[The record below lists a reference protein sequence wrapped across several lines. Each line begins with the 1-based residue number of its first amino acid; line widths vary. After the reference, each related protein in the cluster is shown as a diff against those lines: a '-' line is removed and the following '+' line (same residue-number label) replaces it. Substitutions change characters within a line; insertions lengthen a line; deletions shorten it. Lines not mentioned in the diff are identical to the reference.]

1 MVEIKMN
8 LPKITRDEIFIPKE
22 VREEEKLEKVRNIK
36 ISNISDFPNHPFK
49 VVDNEDMEQ
58 LTESVK
64 DSGILVPVIVREKE
78 NGQYEMISGHR
89 RKRASELAGL
99 ETIPCIVKNIDDDE
113 ATIIMV
119 DSNLQREKI
128 LPSER
133 AFAYKYKL
141 EAIKHQGERTDLIEN
156 MNNNTLR
163 PMDTRRKS
171 ADIIGKES
179 GESGRQV
186 QRYIRLTYL
195 IKELLEL
202 VDEGKIA
209 FRPAVEISYLK
220 EEEQKNLLDFIE
232 YYDSTPSLE
241 QAIKLKKLSQENNLT
256 EEKLGDILSQEKPNQ
271 IPKIKFNEDR
281 IREVLPRNITDDK
294 IEDFVVKSIEF
305 YTKHLRNRSL
315 DAR

>member
-1 MVEIKMN
+1 MPELKMN
-8 LPKITRDEIFIPKE
+8 LPKITRDDLFIPKE
-22 VREEEKLEKVRNIK
+22 VREEERLEKVRNIK

-49 VVDNEDMEQ
+49 VVDNDDMEQ

-64 DSGILVPVIVREKE
+64 DSGILVPVIVRDKG

-99 ETIPCIVKNIDDDE
+99 ETIPCIIKNLTDDE

-141 EAIKHQGERTDLIEN
+141 EALNHQGKRNDLTSAPLEHK
-156 MNNNTLR
+156 L
-163 PMDTRRKS
+163 KS
-171 ADIIGKES
+171 RDVVAKES
-179 GESGRQV
+179 NESREQIR
-186 QRYIRLTYL
+186 RYIRLTYL
-195 IKELLEL
+195 IKELLDL
-202 VDEGKIA
+202 VDEEKIA
-209 FRPAVEISYLK
+209 FRPAVEISYLR
-220 EEEQKNLLDFIE
+220 EEEQRNLLDYIE

-241 QAIKLKKLSQENNLT
+241 QAIKLKKLSQENVLT
-256 EEKLGDILSQEKPNQ
+256 EDKLSDILSEEKPNQ

-281 IREVLPRNITDDK
+281 IRQVLPRNITDDK

-305 YTKHLRNRSL
+305 YTKHLKNRSL

>member
-1 MVEIKMN
+1 MAEIKMN
-8 LPKITRDEIFIPKE
+8 LPKITRDDLFIPKE
-22 VREEEKLEKVRNIK
+22 VREEERLEKVRI
-36 ISNISDFPNHPFK
+36 INISDISEFPNHPFK

-64 DSGILVPVIVREKE
+64 DSGILVPVIVRQKE
-78 NGQYEMISGHR
+78 NGKYEMISGHR

-99 ETIPCIVKNIDDDE
+99 ETIPCIVKDLDDDE

-119 DSNLQREKI
+119 DSNLQRERI

-141 EAIKHQGERTDLIEN
+141 EAIKHQGERKDLTCVQDEHK
-156 MNNNTLR
+156 LK
-163 PMDTRRKS
+163 KS
-171 ADIIGKES
+171 REILAEQSNDSPSSI
-179 GESGRQV
+179 

-195 IKELLEL
+195 IPELLNL
-202 VDEGKIA
+202 VDSGKISLS
-209 FRPAVEISYLK
+209 PAVNISYLK
-220 EEEQKNLLDFIE
+220 QEEQKCLLDFIE
-232 YYDSTPSLE
+232 YYDSTPSQE
-241 QAIKLKKLSQENNLT
+241 QSIKLKKLSQENALT
-256 EEKLGDILSQEKPNQ
+256 EEKLSDILSEEKPNQ

-281 IREVLPRNITDDK
+281 IRQVLPRNISDDK

-305 YTKHLRNRSL
+305 YTKHLKKRSL

>member
-1 MVEIKMN
+1 MPELKMN
-8 LPKITRDEIFIPKE
+8 LPKITRDDLFIPKE
-22 VREEEKLEKVRNIK
+22 VREEERLEKVRNIK

-49 VVDNEDMEQ
+49 VVDNDDMEQ

-64 DSGILVPVIVREKE
+64 DSGILVPVIVRDKG

-99 ETIPCIVKNIDDDE
+99 ETIPCIIKNLTDDE

-141 EAIKHQGERTDLIEN
+141 EALSHQGKRNDLTSAPLEHK
-156 MNNNTLR
+156 L
-163 PMDTRRKS
+163 KS
-171 ADIIGKES
+171 RDVVAKES
-179 GESGRQV
+179 NESREQIR
-186 QRYIRLTYL
+186 RYIRLTYL
-195 IKELLEL
+195 IKELLDL
-202 VDEGKIA
+202 VDEEKIA
-209 FRPAVEISYLK
+209 FRPAVEISYLR
-220 EEEQKNLLDFIE
+220 EEEQRNLLDYIE

-241 QAIKLKKLSQENNLT
+241 QAIKLKKLSQENVLT
-256 EEKLGDILSQEKPNQ
+256 EDKLSDILSEEKPNQ

-281 IREVLPRNITDDK
+281 IRQVLPRNITDDK

-305 YTKHLRNRSL
+305 YTKHLKNRSL

>member
-1 MVEIKMN
+1 MPELKMN
-8 LPKITRDEIFIPKE
+8 LPKITRDDLFIPKE
-22 VREEEKLEKVRNIK
+22 VREEERLEKVRNIK

-49 VVDNEDMEQ
+49 VVDNDDMEQ

-64 DSGILVPVIVREKE
+64 DSGILVPVIVREKG

-99 ETIPCIVKNIDDDE
+99 ETIPCIIKNLTDDE

-141 EAIKHQGERTDLIEN
+141 EALSHQGKRNDLTSAPLEHK
-156 MNNNTLR
+156 L
-163 PMDTRRKS
+163 KS
-171 ADIIGKES
+171 RDVVAKES
-179 GESGRQV
+179 NESREQIR
-186 QRYIRLTYL
+186 RYIRLTYL
-195 IKELLEL
+195 IKELLDL
-202 VDEGKIA
+202 VDEEKIA
-209 FRPAVEISYLK
+209 FRPAVEISYLR
-220 EEEQKNLLDFIE
+220 EEEQRNLLDYIE

-241 QAIKLKKLSQENNLT
+241 QAIKLKKLSQENVLT
-256 EEKLGDILSQEKPNQ
+256 EDKLSDILSEEKPNQ

-281 IREVLPRNITDDK
+281 IRQVLPRNITDDK

-305 YTKHLRNRSL
+305 YTKHLKNRSL

>member
-1 MVEIKMN
+1 MPELKMN
-8 LPKITRDEIFIPKE
+8 LPKITRDDLFIPKE
-22 VREEEKLEKVRNIK
+22 VREEERLEKVRNIK

-49 VVDNEDMEQ
+49 VVDNDDMEQ

-64 DSGILVPVIVREKE
+64 DSGILVPVIVREKG

-99 ETIPCIVKNIDDDE
+99 ETIPCIIKNLTDDE

-141 EAIKHQGERTDLIEN
+141 EAIKHQGKTTSRQVVEKLNSTD
-156 MNNNTLR
+156 
-163 PMDTRRKS
+163 
-171 ADIIGKES
+171 AIGEEH

-195 IKELLEL
+195 IPELLNL

-209 FRPAVEISYLK
+209 INPAVNISYLK
-220 EEEQKNLLDFIE
+220 EEEQKSLFDYIE
-232 YYDSTPSLE
+232 YYDATPSLE
-241 QAIKLKKLSQENNLT
+241 QAKELKNLSKENALD
-256 EEKLGDILSQEKPNQ
+256 EDKLGDILSEEKPNQ
-271 IPKIKFNEDR
+271 IPKIRFNEDR
-281 IREVLPRNITDDK
+281 IRQVLPRNITDDK

-305 YTKHLRNRSL
+305 YTKHLKNRSL

>member
-1 MVEIKMN
+1 MAELKMN
-8 LPKITRDEIFIPKE
+8 LPKITRDELFIPKE
-22 VREEEKLEKVRNIK
+22 VREEERLEKVRNIK
-36 ISNISDFPNHPFK
+36 LSDITDFPDHPFK
-49 VVDNEDMEQ
+49 VIDNEDME
-58 LTESVK
+58 LLKESVEE
-64 DSGILVPVIVREKE
+64 SGILVPVIVREKG
-78 NGQYEMISGHR
+78 NGKYEMISGHR

-99 ETIPCIVKNIDDDE
+99 ETIPCIIKNLDDDE

-141 EAIKHQGERTDLIEN
+141 EAIKHQGSRTDLLVN
-156 MNNNTLR
+156 LVDDTLR
-163 PMDTRRKS
+163 PMDTKMKS
-171 ADIIGKES
+171 ADLVGKES

-195 IKELLEL
+195 IKELLNL
-202 VDEGKIA
+202 VDEEKIA
-209 FRPAVEISYLK
+209 FRPAVEISYLT
-220 EEEQKNLLDFIE
+220 EEEQKSLFDYIE
-232 YYDSTPSLE
+232 YYDATPSLE
-241 QAIKLKKLSQENNLT
+241 QAKTLKNLSQENSLT
-256 EEKLGDILSQEKPNQ
+256 EEKLEDILSEEKPNQ

-281 IREVLPRNITDDK
+281 IRQVLPRNITDDK

-305 YTKHLRNRSL
+305 YTKHLKNRSL

>member
-1 MVEIKMN
+1 MPELKMN
-8 LPKITRDEIFIPKE
+8 LPKITRDDLFIPKE
-22 VREEEKLEKVRNIK
+22 VREEERLEKVRNIK

-49 VVDNEDMEQ
+49 VVDNDDMEQ

-64 DSGILVPVIVREKE
+64 DSGILVPVIVREKG

-99 ETIPCIVKNIDDDE
+99 ETIPCIIKNLTDDE

-141 EAIKHQGERTDLIEN
+141 EALSHQGKRNDLTSAPLEHK
-156 MNNNTLR
+156 L
-163 PMDTRRKS
+163 KS
-171 ADIIGKES
+171 RDVVAKES
-179 GESGRQV
+179 NESREQIR
-186 QRYIRLTYL
+186 RYIRLTYL
-195 IKELLEL
+195 IKELLDL
-202 VDEGKIA
+202 VDEEKIA
-209 FRPAVEISYLK
+209 FRPAVEISYLR
-220 EEEQKNLLDFIE
+220 EEEQRNLLDYIE

-241 QAIKLKKLSQENNLT
+241 QAIKLKKLSQENVLT
-256 EEKLGDILSQEKPNQ
+256 EDKLGDILSEEKPNQ
-271 IPKIKFNEDR
+271 IPKIRFNENR
-281 IREVLPRNITDDK
+281 IRQVLPRNITDDK

-305 YTKHLRNRSL
+305 YTKHLKNRSL

>member
-1 MVEIKMN
+1 MPELKMN
-8 LPKITRDEIFIPKE
+8 LPKITRDDLFIPKE
-22 VREEEKLEKVRNIK
+22 VREEERLEKVRNIK

-49 VVDNEDMEQ
+49 VVDNDDMEQ

-64 DSGILVPVIVREKE
+64 DSGILVPVIVRDKG

-99 ETIPCIVKNIDDDE
+99 ETIPCIVKNLTDDE

-141 EAIKHQGERTDLIEN
+141 EALNHQGKRNDLTSVPMEQKLK
-156 MNNNTLR
+156 NNSRDLLASQN
-163 PMDTRRKS
+163 
-171 ADIIGKES
+171 KES
-179 GESGRQV
+179 SSSV
-186 QRYIRLTYL
+186 YRYIRLTYL

-202 VDEGKIA
+202 VDQEKIA
-209 FRPAVEISYLK
+209 FRPAVEISYLR
-220 EEEQKNLLDFIE
+220 EEEQRNLLDYIE

-241 QAIKLKKLSQENNLT
+241 QAIKLKKLSQENVLT
-256 EEKLGDILSQEKPNQ
+256 EDKLSDILSEEKPNQ
-271 IPKIKFNEDR
+271 IPKIKFNENR
-281 IREVLPRNITDDK
+281 IRQVLPRNITDDK

-305 YTKHLRNRSL
+305 YTKHLKNRSL